1 MVQVSGVMA
10 FAGGLCMAHNAVW
23 QKSRTVLS
31 AAATGGA
38 RRSLAVSTT
47 PAPEIILYQY
57 KICPFCNGLKAFMD
71 YFNLPY
77 RCVEVNPTSK
87 EEIKTWSP
95 DYKKVPIVTIDGRQ
109 VNDSLTIIDDLVQ
122 MLVKNG
128 TITASESERF
138 TGDSAKKW
146 TDWSGKTLAVLLFP
160 NITRNFSESWQ
171 AFAYVND
178 VPHFD
183 TKAKLMNR
191 YLGPVAMWAA
201 QGKIKKKYNIDDE
214 REELYNA
221 LKVWTDEIGEAEF
234 HGGTKPA
241 LADLYAF
248 GTIRALDGLDTHTDI
263 LADDGPLKS
272 WYESM
277 ARQVGGTA
285 STGWE

>member
-1 MVQVSGVMA
+1 MNNQ
-10 FAGGLCMAHNAVW
+10 
-23 QKSRTVLS
+23 
-31 AAATGGA
+31 
-38 RRSLAVSTT
+38 
-47 PAPEIILYQY
+47 
-57 KICPFCNGLKAFMD
+57 LK
-71 YFNLPY
+71 
-77 RCVEVNPTSK
+77 
-87 EEIKTWSP
+87 
-95 DYKKVPIVTIDGRQ
+95 
-109 VNDSLTIIDDLVQ
+109 
-122 MLVKNG
+122 
-128 TITASESERF
+128 
-138 TGDSAKKW
+138 
-146 TDWSGKTLAVLLFP
+146 
-160 NITRNFSESWQ
+160 
-171 AFAYVND
+171 FAYVND

-234 HGGTKPA
+234 HGGTKPD